1 MTCRRKLKGERELV
15 ADIRKRLRMYCQN
28 QSCIDCK
35 YNPMD
40 VNCEL
45 AYVTDLLKKHPVQEP
60 EEQE

>member
-15 ADIRKRLRMYCQN
+15 ADIRKRLRMFCN
-28 QSCIDCK
+28 TQSCVNCK
-35 YNPMD
+35 YNSMD
-40 VNCEL
+40 VDCEL